1 MSKETQGLVF
11 KRSNESYSSFDDQII
26 SCLQVCCLH
35 DIIIND
41 TGPQESIQRLS
52 KVMNSK
58 EVSLIFKYQ
67 LSFK

>member
-41 TGPQESIQRLS
+41 FWDVLWNPVWNNEFKRS
-52 KVMNSK
+52 K
-58 EVSLIFKYQ
+58 FD
-67 LSFK
+67 F